1 MKIAIIGSGAMGSLF
16 GGLLAENGQKVT
28 LVDKRKKL
36 VQKINENGLK
46 ITNLKNK
53 KRTIEV
59 KATTSVKN
67 ITKPDLAII
76 FVKSSDTEKAVKDS
90 IQILKPDVNILTLQ
104 NGLGNPETIAKH
116 TPEEKIIAGTTTHGS
131 TEKNPGHIKHAGEG
145 DTVIGR
151 YFTDN
156 DGFVNDLASTLT
168 DAGIDTNVSN
178 NIQKFVWEKV
188 LVNIGINPLTALA
201 RVKNG
206 ALLEFKAGTNI
217 LERAIEEGI
226 KVAKAEGVNIRKD
239 IISHAKNIAE
249 KTRDNKSSML
259 QDIEQGRKTEIEY
272 LSGAIVK
279 RAEKHNISVP
289 TNETLNN
296 LILLA
301 EEK

>member
-16 GGLLAENGQKVT
+16 GGLLAENGHKVT
-28 LVDKRKKL
+28 LADKRKKL
-36 VQKINENGLK
+36 VRKINENGLK

-76 FVKSSDTEKAVKDS
+76 FVKSPDTEKAVKDS
-90 IQILKPDVNILTLQ
+90 IQILNPDVNILTLQ

-116 TPEEKIIAGTTTHGS
+116 IPEEKIIAGTTTHGS
-131 TEKNPGHIKHAGEG
+131 TEKTPGHVKHAGEG

-156 DGFVNDLASTLT
+156 DGFVDDLATTLT
-168 DAGIDTNVSN
+168 DAGIKTNVSN
-178 NIQKFVWEKV
+178 DIQKFVWEKV

-226 KVAKAEGVNIRKD
+226 KIAKAEGVKIRDD
-239 IISHAKNIAE
+239 IISHAKNIAK
-249 KTRDNKSSML
+249 KTKDNKSSML

-279 RAEKHNISVP
+279 KAEKHNISVP